1 MRFFAVYKIPIDFSP
16 MTLFLAIQKME
27 SSWFRKSVSGR
38 MKHAVV
44 LMTDAD
50 LQCDKCVILHIPKTL
65 ICLRKKTW
73 TPLSGSD
80 NRLQQPGTGT
90 SKKIKN
96 FR

>member
-1 MRFFAVYKIPIDFSP
+1 MPFFVVYKISIDFSP
-16 MTLFLAIQKME
+16 MTLFLAIQIME

-38 MKHAVV
+38 MKHVVV

-50 LQCDKCVILHIPKTL
+50 LRCDECVTLHIPKTL
-65 ICLRKKTW
+65 ICLCKKTW